1 MLNAYLFGQS
11 SASRTP
17 ETCRCYPAL
26 KRRVIFVQSAP
37 RTMKSIFET
46 TPRYCTILI
55 LLLLS
60 VSGLAHARNPAPDRN
75 RGHQQVERTVAA
87 DPRVIVSAC
96 VASGNI
102 TVHGWDRNEV
112 HARIS
117 DGVQIDLTR
126 ADQNKTQRATEL
138 KLTAQGRRSTRGSS
152 CLPLGDVE
160 LTVPRGASVKLQTS
174 NGEISVTEIAGVTA
188 TSQSGT
194 ITLEKV
200 HGGVELST
208 IGGEISVR
216 NSTGVFTLHTVG
228 GSIDARDLGPARP
241 GDSLEAGSVGG
252 DVTLDRI
259 RHQRLKLN
267 TVGGDVTYA
276 GPLSRGGRYSFQAF
290 SGRLRLLLPAN
301 SSFRLK
307 GTLGTGGEVSGDFNI
322 AVAKPSNYNPMRS
335 VDAIVGSGDASIDVS
350 VFSGSIQIR
359 KQ

>member
-1 MLNAYLFGQS
+1 MLHAYLFGQS

-17 ETCRCYPAL
+17 ETFRRYPAL
-26 KRRVIFVQSAP
+26 KRWAIFVQSAS
-37 RTMKSIFET
+37 RTMKSTSET
-46 TPRYCTILI
+46 KPRYCKILI

-60 VSGLAHARNPAPDRN
+60 VPGLAHARNPAPDRN
-75 RGHQQVERTVAA
+75 RGNQQVERTIAA

-96 VASGNI
+96 VVSGNI

-112 HARIS
+112 RARIS

-126 ADQNKTQRATEL
+126 VDQGKTQTATEL
-138 KLTAQGRRSTRGSS
+138 KLTVQGRRSSRGSS

-160 LTVPRGASVKLQTS
+160 LTVPRGAGLKLQTS
-174 NGEISVTEIAGVTA
+174 SGEISATEVAAVTA

-194 ITLEKV
+194 ITLAKA
-200 HGGVELST
+200 HGEVDLTT

-216 NSTGVFTLHTVG
+216 NSTGTFKLHTVG
-228 GSIDARDLGPARP
+228 GSVDARDLAPANAA
-241 GDSLEAGSVGG
+241 DSLEAGSVGG

-259 RHQRLKLN
+259 QHQRLKLN

-276 GPLSRGGRYSFQAF
+276 GPLSRGGRYSFQAI

-301 SSFRLK
+301 SSFRVT
-307 GTLGTGGEVSGDFNI
+307 GTLGTGGELSSDFNI
-322 AVAKPSNYNPMRS
+322 TAEKASDYNPMRS
-335 VDAIVGSGDASIDVS
+335 VNAVVGKGDASIDVS

>member
-1 MLNAYLFGQS
+1 M
-11 SASRTP
+11 
-17 ETCRCYPAL
+17 
-26 KRRVIFVQSAP
+26 
-37 RTMKSIFET
+37 
-46 TPRYCTILI
+46 RYCTIFI

-60 VSGLAHARNPAPDRN
+60 VSGFAHARNPAPDRN
-75 RGHQQVERTVAA
+75 RGHQQVERIVAA
-87 DPRVIVSAC
+87 DPRVFVSAC
-96 VASGNI
+96 VTSGDI
-102 TVHGWDRNEV
+102 TVHSWGRNEV
-112 HARIS
+112 RARIS

-126 ADQNKTQRATEL
+126 VDQGKSQTATEL
-138 KLTAQGRRSTRGSS
+138 KLTVQGRRSTRGSS

-160 LTVPRGASVKLQTS
+160 LTVPRGASVNLQTS
-174 NGEISVTEIAGVTA
+174 NGEISATEVAVVTA

-200 HGGVELST
+200 HGAVDLNT

-216 NSTGVFTLHTVG
+216 NSTGGFTLHTVG

-259 RHQRLKLN
+259 QHQRLKLN

-276 GPLSRGGRYSFQAF
+276 GPLARGGRYSFQAI

-301 SSFRLK
+301 SSFHVK
-307 GTLGTGGEVSGDFNI
+307 GTLGTGGELSSDFNI
-322 AVAKPSNYNPMRS
+322 TAEKASDYNPMRS
-335 VDAIVGSGDASIDVS
+335 VDATVGNGDASINVN

>member
-1 MLNAYLFGQS
+1 MPGFWRGKWHGRPAREV
-11 SASRTP
+11 SRKLRLTL
-17 ETCRCYPAL
+17 YA
-26 KRRVIFVQSAP
+26 
-37 RTMKSIFET
+37 M
-46 TPRYCTILI
+46 RYCSVFI

-60 VSGLAHARNPAPDRN
+60 VSGLAHARSPAPDRN
-75 RGHQQVERTVAA
+75 RRHQQVERTVAA

-126 ADQNKTQRATEL
+126 ADQNKTQTAAEL

-174 NGEISVTEIAGVTA
+174 NGEISVTEVAGVTA

-194 ITLEKV
+194 ITIEKV
-200 HGGVELST
+200 HGEVDLNT

-216 NSTGVFTLHTVG
+216 NSTGTFKLHTVG
-228 GSIDARDLGPARP
+228 GSVDARDLAPARA

-259 RHQRLKLN
+259 QHQRLKLN

-276 GPLSRGGRYSFQAF
+276 GALSRGGHYSFQAI

-301 SSFRLK
+301 SSFRVK

-322 AVAKPSNYNPMRS
+322 AAEKASNYNPMRS
-335 VDAIVGSGDASIDVS
+335 VDAIVGKGDASIDVAI
-350 VFSGSIQIR
+350 FSGSIQIR